1 MPRSTVS
8 AASSSDVARRRLP
21 RGPGRCS
28 CRAER
33 WVCRCRSRLGPGRRT
48 DARGSAAGCRRRSV
62 RGGRERP
69 PPGRA
74 IGSPDLG
81 GRRGGGECGVVAHD
95 RRLLVVVAKSGPG
108 LDIGGAP
115 RVGAGGQQEPRQGRA
130 QRGPPGPTL
139 TARAYAPHSRPVM
152 ARQTPVSSSAG
163 VIVWRVRQ
171 RVDAAGT
178 GTRVAWSD
186 GRDRPHGAEVRRS
199 APCRD

>member
-1 MPRSTVS
+1 MILAWR
-8 AASSSDVARRRLP
+8 ART
-21 RGPGRCS
+21 CS

-33 WVCRCRSRLGPGRRT
+33 SGRRCRSRLGPGRRI

-62 RGGRERP
+62 RGGRDRP
-69 PPGRA
+69 HLDVCSVA
-74 IGSPDLG
+74 PDLG
-81 GRRGGGECGVVAHD
+81 GRRGGGECGVVAPD
-95 RRLLVVVAKSGPG
+95 RRLVAVVAKSGPD

-115 RVGAGGQQEPRQGRA
+115 RVGADGQREPRQGRA

-139 TARAYAPHSRPVM
+139 TARAHAPHSRPVM
-152 ARQTPVSSSAG
+152 ARQTPVPSSAG